1 MKGRLNLSVRFMTR
15 GGHRWNKFNDSKNKL
30 VRALGAL
37 IEGRK
42 RTSLGVR
49 FRSGNRQAW
58 VDVYDCNFL

>member
-1 MKGRLNLSVRFMTR
+1 MKRRLNLSVRFMTR

-42 RTSLGVR
+42 
-49 FRSGNRQAW
+49 
-58 VDVYDCNFL
+58 